1 MFDSK
6 SSSERQTLY
15 KNEWGSLANVDLVV
29 AKMVPPTFNLTHEAN
44 EANGGFWLEFDSTA
58 SILAIS
64 NRTGNTKGLVNQFER
79 KHWNNPMNLKI
90 KQIKKDFLKM
100 KITNWKSDFCQQK
113 VKLLKVERANFY
125 YHIPPKNGS
134 I

>member
-1 MFDSK
+1 MLLFTLFDSR

-44 EANGGFWLEFDSTA
+44 EAKGGFWLEFDPTA

-64 NRTGNTKGLVNQFER
+64 NRTGNTKGS
-79 KHWNNPMNLKI
+79 KSIWKDHWNNPINLR
-90 KQIKKDFLKM
+90 L
-100 KITNWKSDFCQQK
+100 N
-113 VKLLKVERANFY
+113 R
-125 YHIPPKNGS
+125 
-134 I
+134 